1 MCWRISAVAASNGAG
16 WDALAWHSGLG
27 YEAHWSLGS
36 KAVVTEL
43 KPPIPHIM
51 PSIELESDL
60 RKRTDVLKTESFV
73 QPDTAFIRQG
83 DTGIRRAISQ
93 TLQNRQQHV
102 IELPSNSLR
111 RCPSATYTVTSTAHR
126 YAARARC

>member
-1 MCWRISAVAASNGAG
+1 M
-16 WDALAWHSGLG
+16 
-27 YEAHWSLGS
+27 
-36 KAVVTEL
+36 KAFVTEI

-51 PSIELESDL
+51 PSTELESDL
-60 RKRTDVLKTESFV
+60 RKRTDVLEAESLV

-83 DTGIRRAISQ
+83 NAGIRRAISQ

-102 IELPSNSLR
+102 IELASNPAAALPFSD
-111 RCPSATYTVTSTAHR
+111 YTVTSTAHR